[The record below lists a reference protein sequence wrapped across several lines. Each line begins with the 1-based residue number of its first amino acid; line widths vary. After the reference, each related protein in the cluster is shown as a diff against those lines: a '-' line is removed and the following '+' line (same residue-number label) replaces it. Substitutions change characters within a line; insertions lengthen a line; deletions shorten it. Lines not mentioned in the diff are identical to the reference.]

1 MTAMFLLLQI
11 FQCGTIESLFDWV
24 LNQADSSVKGK
35 TDYSN
40 QSESFNQE

>member
-24 LNQADSSVKGK
+24 LNQSDNTVWMR
-35 TDYSN
+35 
-40 QSESFNQE
+40 